1 MARTPMN
8 NPGGARP
15 RRSLPAPMVPPI
27 LQNLMA
33 AQPTPPPSMPGT
45 GLAGALQAR
54 QMSAPLPSAQLPSYQ
69 MGGAIGPGG
78 QPQRP
83 PGMQAQPAAGL
94 QQQTNPQ
101 EPISP
106 QMIEMQIQDLATRN
120 PQVLAQIKQA
130 INEAIMSG
138 ELTQQELNMMVQLAT
153 TVMRNPALY
162 PQIRQFAIQQG
173 IATEQDL
180 SPTYDQGL
188 IIAILIAARA
198 AQADVGG
205 QNMMAGGTPA
215 MAGAAPIQPM
225 MGGGAP
231 GMAGAPSVQ
240 SMKDGGRVKGSDS
253 KPVII
258 EAHTGEYVIPK
269 HVVDMKG
276 REFFD
281 RMLEQ
286 YAKKADNGDDND
298 DSDDNDD

>member
-1 MARTPMN
+1 MARTPMTDDQRN
-8 NPGGARP
+8 AQPKAAAQ
-15 RRSLPAPMVPPI
+15 PAPTALPPV
-27 LQNLMA
+27 LQGLMA
-33 AQPTPPPSMPGT
+33 AAPNPPVMAPGR
-45 GLAGALQAR
+45 GLAGALPSLAGATAPQMGSDQA
-54 QMSAPLPSAQLPSYQ
+54 PTYQ

-83 PGMQAQPAAGL
+83 AGV
-94 QQQTNPQ
+94 QQQMNPQ
-101 EPISP
+101 EPLSP

-120 PQVLAQIKQA
+120 PQVLAQIRQA
-130 INEAIMSG
+130 INESIMSG

-153 TVMRNPALY
+153 TVLRNPALY

-180 SPTYDQGL
+180 SPQYDQGL

-215 MAGAAPIQPM
+215 MAGAAP
-225 MGGGAP
+225 
-231 GMAGAPSVQ
+231 VQ
-240 SMKDGGRVKGSDS
+240 SMKDGGRVRGEASE
-253 KPVII
+253 PVMI

-286 YAKKADNGDDND
+286 YAEKA
-298 DSDDNDD
+298 SDD

>member
-1 MARTPMN
+1 MARAPMN
-8 NPGGARP
+8 NAQRTTQPK
-15 RRSLPAPMVPPI
+15 PAAAQPAAVPPV
-27 LQNLMA
+27 LQGLMA
-33 AQPTPPPSMPGT
+33 AAPTPPVMAPGR
-45 GLAGALQAR
+45 GLAGAMPSLAGAGGPQMGFGRVPTYQA
-54 QMSAPLPSAQLPSYQ
+54 
-69 MGGAIGPGG
+69 GGAIGPGG
-78 QPQRP
+78 QPMRP
-83 PGMQAQPAAGL
+83 AGV
-94 QQQTNPQ
+94 QQQMNPQ

-153 TVMRNPALY
+153 TVLRNPALY

-215 MAGAAPIQPM
+215 MAGAAP
-225 MGGGAP
+225 
-231 GMAGAPSVQ
+231 VQ
-240 SMKDGGRVKGSDS
+240 SMKDGGRVRGEASE
-253 KPVII
+253 PVMI

-286 YAKKADNGDDND
+286 YAEKAQDD
-298 DSDDNDD
+298 

>member
-1 MARTPMN
+1 MARAPMN
-8 NPGGARP
+8 NNQRAPQAQPTQRVAQP
-15 RRSLPAPMVPPI
+15 TALPPV
-27 LQNLMA
+27 LQGLMA
-33 AQPTPPPSMPGT
+33 APPQPPVMAPGR
-45 GLAGALQAR
+45 GLAGAMPSLAGAGAP
-54 QMSAPLPSAQLPSYQ
+54 QMGFGQVPSYQ
-69 MGGAIGPGG
+69 VGGAIGPGG
-78 QPQRP
+78 QPIRP
-83 PGMQAQPAAGL
+83 AGL
-94 QQQTNPQ
+94 QPQANPQ

-106 QMIEMQIQDLATRN
+106 QMVEMQIQDLATRN
-120 PQVLAQIKQA
+120 PQVLAQIRQA
-130 INEAIMSG
+130 IDEAILSG

-153 TVMRNPALY
+153 TVLRNPALY

-180 SPTYDQGL
+180 SPQYDQGL

-215 MAGAAPIQPM
+215 MAGAAP
-225 MGGGAP
+225 
-231 GMAGAPSVQ
+231 VQ
-240 SMKDGGRVKGSDS
+240 SLKRGGRVRGDS
-253 KPVII
+253 SEPVMI

-286 YAKKADNGDDND
+286 YADKARKADND
-298 DSDDNDD
+298 DSDDDNDD

>member
-1 MARTPMN
+1 MARTPTN
-8 NPGGARP
+8 GPRNARM
-15 RRSLPAPMVPPI
+15 RNLPPTPAVPSILQGLMSSAPVPP
-27 LQNLMA
+27 A
-33 AQPTPPPSMPGT
+33 YRSGT
-45 GLAGALQAR
+45 GLAGAMTMTGNPPTG
-54 QMSAPLPSAQLPSYQ
+54 QMSPAMLPSYQ

-78 QPQRP
+78 MPQRP

-94 QQQTNPQ
+94 QQQMGPQ

-120 PQVLAQIKQA
+120 PQVLTQIKQA

-225 MGGGAP
+225 MAGGAP
-231 GMAGAPSVQ
+231 IQ
-240 SMKDGGRVKGSDS
+240 SMKNGGRVKGSAS
-253 KPVII
+253 EPVVI

-286 YAKKADNGDDND
+286 YAEKARND
-298 DSDDNDD
+298 D

>member
-1 MARTPMN
+1 MARAPMN
-8 NPGGARP
+8 NASRTTQPRP
-15 RRSLPAPMVPPI
+15 A
-27 LQNLMA
+27 A
-33 AQPTPPPSMPGT
+33 AQPTALPPVLQGLMSTTPTPPAMAPGR
-45 GLAGALQAR
+45 GLGGAL
-54 QMSAPLPSAQLPSYQ
+54 PSLSGDMTPMMQPMPQPAVPSYQ

-78 QPQRP
+78 QPMRP
-83 PGMQAQPAAGL
+83 AGV
-94 QQQTNPQ
+94 QQQMGPQ
-101 EPISP
+101 APMDP
-106 QMIEMQIQDLATRN
+106 NMVEMQIQDLATRN

-153 TVMRNPALY
+153 TVLRNPALY

-180 SPTYDQGL
+180 SPEFDQGL
-188 IIAILIAARA
+188 IVAILIAARA

-215 MAGAAPIQPM
+215 MAGAAPIQ
-225 MGGGAP
+225 
-231 GMAGAPSVQ
+231 
-240 SMKDGGRVKGSDS
+240 SMKDGGRVRGGDS
-253 KPVII
+253 EPVMI

-286 YAKKADNGDDND
+286 YAKKADNGYDDND
-298 DSDDNDD
+298 D

>member
-1 MARTPMN
+1 MARAPMN
-8 NPGGARP
+8 NASRT
-15 RRSLPAPMVPPI
+15 
-27 LQNLMA
+27 
-33 AQPTPPPSMPGT
+33 AQPTTLPPVLQGLMSTVPTPPAMTPGRGLEGAMPSLANAGGT
-45 GLAGALQAR
+45 
-54 QMSAPLPSAQLPSYQ
+54 APQTGFAPAPSYQ
-69 MGGAIGPGG
+69 VGGMVGPGG
-78 QPQRP
+78 QPVRP
-83 PGMQAQPAAGL
+83 AGIQQQMGPQAPMDPGMV
-94 QQQTNPQ
+94 
-101 EPISP
+101 
-106 QMIEMQIQDLATRN
+106 EMQVQDFATRN

-130 INEAIMSG
+130 INEAIMTG

-153 TVMRNPALY
+153 TVLRNPALY

-180 SPTYDQGL
+180 SPEYDQGL

-215 MAGAAPIQPM
+215 MAGAAPIQ
-225 MGGGAP
+225 
-231 GMAGAPSVQ
+231 
-240 SMKDGGRVKGSDS
+240 SMKDGGRVRGEASE
-253 KPVII
+253 PVMI

-286 YAKKADNGDDND
+286 YAEKMDD
-298 DSDDNDD
+298 

>member
-1 MARTPMN
+1 MARTPRQQPQG
-8 NPGGARP
+8 NPAAIP
-15 RRSLPAPMVPPI
+15 PVLQSL
-27 LQNLMA
+27 
-33 AQPTPPPSMPGT
+33 
-45 GLAGALQAR
+45 
-54 QMSAPLPSAQLPSYQ
+54 MSAPPAQSRTSMQGLGGAMPSLAAGAMASQQAGFGKSPSYQ

-78 QPQRP
+78 QPMRP
-83 PGMQAQPAAGL
+83 GGL
-94 QQQTNPQ
+94 QQAAPQ
-101 EPISP
+101 GPMDP
-106 QMIEMQIQDLATRN
+106 DMLEMQIQQFASQN

-130 INEAIMSG
+130 INESLMTG

-180 SPTYDQGL
+180 SPEYDQGV

-205 QNMMAGGTPA
+205 QNMMAGGTPS
-215 MAGAAPIQPM
+215 MAAAAP
-225 MGGGAP
+225 
-231 GMAGAPSVQ
+231 VQ
-240 SMKDGGRVKGSDS
+240 SMKDGGRVRGEASE
-253 KPVII
+253 PVMI
-258 EAHTGEYVIPK
+258 EAHTGEYVVPK

-286 YAKKADNGDDND
+286 YAEKRGDDG
-298 DSDDNDD
+298 